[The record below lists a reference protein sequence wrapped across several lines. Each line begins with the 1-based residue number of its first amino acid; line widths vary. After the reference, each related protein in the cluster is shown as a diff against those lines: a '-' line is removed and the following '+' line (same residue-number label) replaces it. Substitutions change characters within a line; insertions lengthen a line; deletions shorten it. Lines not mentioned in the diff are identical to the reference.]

1 MYQTDER
8 ARTRRMRTEQAIQ
21 MAMQSRWEEAAG
33 LNREILA
40 AYPDDVDAWNRLGKA
55 LMELGRYTEAREAY
69 GKALELDRNN
79 TIAKRN
85 LQRLEGLTEAAPKPS
100 EAAAKLTPRLFI
112 EETGKTGVTTLQR
125 PAAELLARMT
135 PGDQVVLK
143 PQDGSLAVTTTNGE
157 YLGEVEARIGLRLM
171 KLMEGGNQYAAALTA
186 VTPEG
191 AQVIIKEVYQHPS
204 QAGRPSFPPAA
215 VGAEGFRPYTKA
227 TLVRQHRAGEEE
239 VPEEYEGAQDWE
251 GDIEPDTEESDARLL
266 GYQQSGEAE
275 EDEEDADEYEE

>member
-1 MYQTDER
+1 
-8 ARTRRMRTEQAIQ
+8 MRTEQAIQ